1 MKKYPIYEVQNFKCN
16 SDDELYVNTFHSHL
30 KSHSFVESP
39 HRHNS
44 YLLVFFTQGSGT
56 HEIDF
61 DQFKIKPGS
70 LFVLQPGQM
79 HHWELSNDIEGF
91 IVIYSKEIY
100 NLYFGQKE
108 IGDYPFYDSAGN
120 NPELIFNAEETRI
133 ITPYFD
139 LMIAEN
145 STNAA
150 FSRDKILNLLDCIHI
165 EIARKYSESHSHQTH
180 SYNVKIKNFELL
192 LEEHFRNNK
201 QPSFYAS
208 ELNITLKHLNRI
220 ANEILNKTATEV
232 ITGRVIL
239 EAKRMLADKQ
249 LSINEIADAL
259 GYEDY
264 SYFSRLFKKQ
274 TGQSPTAFRHERQR
288 TGKANKTTTKP

>member
-1 MKKYPIYEVQNFKCN
+1 MKKYPIYEVQNFRCH
-16 SDDELYVNTFHSHL
+16 SDNDELYVNTFQNHL
-30 KSHSFVESP
+30 LNHSFVEEP

-61 DQFKIKPGS
+61 DAFEIGPGS
-70 LFVLQPGQM
+70 MFVLQPGQM
-79 HHWELSNDIEGF
+79 HHWDLSEDIEGF
-91 IVIYSKEIY
+91 VIIYAPEVY

-108 IGDYPFYDSAGN
+108 ISDYPFYNSAN
-120 NPELIFNAEETRI
+120 NKPEIRFDTEETKAI
-133 ITPYFD
+133 VPYFY
-139 LMIAEN
+139 LMVSEN
-145 STNAA
+145 LKNEN

-165 EIARKYSESHSHQTH
+165 EIARKYSESNSHQAH
-180 SYNVKIKNFELL
+180 AYNVKIKNFDIL
-192 LEEHFRNNK
+192 LEQHFK
-201 QPSFYAS
+201 TKKLPSFYAS

-220 ANEILNKTATEV
+220 ANEILKKTATEV
-232 ITGRVIL
+232 ISDRVIL
-239 EAKRMLADKQ
+239 EAKRMLTDKQ

-274 TGQSPTAFRHERQR
+274 TGQSPTNFR
-288 TGKANKTTTKP
+288 TKISTKP